1 MTRPLAWTSV
11 YGRWCRINGSTEN
24 RLRHSGEE
32 GAMTIPIRA
41 GVLLGVLC
49 VIWTFVM
56 GFTGWYKD
64 PVMLNLFFLVIPLEI
79 AIVIWALRQTAS
91 SATWG
96 RQVVNGLVLSLVASV
111 IIFAGS
117 LLFTTV
123 AFPNYFN
130 DLQATQTEMLKSAGL
145 SEADI
150 KSQVAAAAAMQT
162 PLINAFTGV
171 IGTVVTGVVVAAIVG
186 AFLRKK

>member
-1 MTRPLAWTSV
+1 MS
-11 YGRWCRINGSTEN
+11 
-24 RLRHSGEE
+24 
-32 GAMTIPIRA
+32 IPIRA

-49 VIWTFVM
+49 VFWTFVM

-64 PVMLNLFFLVIPLEI
+64 PVMLNLFFLVILLEVG
-79 AIVIWALRQTAS
+79 IVIWALRKTAS

-96 RQVVNGLVLSLVASV
+96 GQVVNGLVLSLVASV

-123 AFPNYFN
+123 AFPNYFT
-130 DLQATQTEMLKSAGL
+130 DIQAAQTEMLKAAGT

-150 KSQVAAAAAMQT
+150 KAQVAAAAAMQT
-162 PLINAFTGV
+162 PFINAITGV
-171 IGTVVTGVVVAAIVG
+171 IGTVVTGLVVAAIAG

>member
-1 MTRPLAWTSV
+1 
-11 YGRWCRINGSTEN
+11 
-24 RLRHSGEE
+24 
-32 GAMTIPIRA
+32 MTIPIRA

-49 VIWTFVM
+49 VIWMFVM
-56 GFTGWYKD
+56 GFTGWYRD

-79 AIVIWALRQTAS
+79 GIVIWALSRTATG
-91 SATWG
+91 ATWG
-96 RQVVNGLVLSLVASV
+96 GQIVNGLVLSIVASV

-123 AFPNYFN
+123 AFPTYFA
-130 DLQATQTEMLKSAGL
+130 DIQAAQAEMLKAAGM

-162 PLINAFTGV
+162 PSMNALSGV
-171 IGTVVTGVVVAAIVG
+171 IGTVVTGVLVAAIAG
-186 AFLRKK
+186 LFLRKK

>member
-1 MTRPLAWTSV
+1 MS
-11 YGRWCRINGSTEN
+11 
-24 RLRHSGEE
+24 
-32 GAMTIPIRA
+32 IPIRA

-49 VIWTFVM
+49 VFWTFVM

-64 PVMLNLFFLVIPLEI
+64 PVMLNLFFLVILFEVG
-79 AIVIWALRQTAS
+79 IVLWALRKTAA

-96 RQVVNGLVLSLVASV
+96 GQIVNGLVLSLVASV

-123 AFPNYFN
+123 AFPNYFTE
-130 DLQATQTEMLKSAGL
+130 LQAAQTEMLKAQGL

-150 KSQVAAAAAMQT
+150 KMQVAAAAALQT
-162 PLINAFTGV
+162 PLVNALSGV
-171 IGTVVTGVVVAAIVG
+171 FGTVVTGVVVAAIAG

>member
-1 MTRPLAWTSV
+1 MS
-11 YGRWCRINGSTEN
+11 
-24 RLRHSGEE
+24 
-32 GAMTIPIRA
+32 IPIRA

-49 VIWTFVM
+49 VFWTFVM

-64 PVMLNLFFLVIPLEI
+64 PVMLNLFFLVILLEVG
-79 AIVIWALRQTAS
+79 IVIWALRKTAA

-96 RQVVNGLVLSLVASV
+96 GQVVNGLVLSLVASV

-117 LLFTTV
+117 LFFTTV
-123 AFPNYFN
+123 AFPDYFTE
-130 DLQATQTEMLKSAGL
+130 LQSAQTQMLKTQGL

-150 KSQVAAAAAMQT
+150 KMQMAAAAALQT
-162 PLINAFTGV
+162 PFMNALTGV
-171 IGTVVTGVVVAAIVG
+171 IGTVVTGVVVAAIAG

>member
-1 MTRPLAWTSV
+1 MS
-11 YGRWCRINGSTEN
+11 
-24 RLRHSGEE
+24 
-32 GAMTIPIRA
+32 IPIRA

-49 VIWTFVM
+49 VFWTFVM

-64 PVMLNLFFLVIPLEI
+64 PVMLNLFFLVILLEVG
-79 AIVIWALRQTAS
+79 IVIWALRKTAA

-96 RQVVNGLVLSLVASV
+96 GQIVNGLVLSLVASV

-123 AFPNYFN
+123 VFPTYFA
-130 DLQATQTEMLKSAGL
+130 DIQAAQTEMLKAQGL

-150 KSQVAAAAAMQT
+150 KMQVAAAAAMQT
-162 PLINAFTGV
+162 PFINAITGV
-171 IGTVVTGVVVAAIVG
+171 FGTVVTGVLVAAIAG

>member
-1 MTRPLAWTSV
+1 MSV
-11 YGRWCRINGSTEN
+11 
-24 RLRHSGEE
+24 
-32 GAMTIPIRA
+32 PIRA

-49 VIWTFVM
+49 VMWTFVM

-79 AIVIWALRQTAS
+79 GIVVWALRKTAAG
-91 SATWG
+91 ATWG
-96 RQVVNGLVLSLVASV
+96 GQIVNGLVLSVVASV

-130 DLQATQTEMLKSAGL
+130 DLQAAQTEMLKAAGMA
-145 SEADI
+145 EADI
-150 KSQVAAAAAMQT
+150 RTQVAASAAMQT
-162 PLINAFTGV
+162 PLMNALTGV
-171 IGTVVTGVVVAAIVG
+171 IGTVVTGVLVAAIAG
-186 AFLRKK
+186 AFWRKK

>member
-1 MTRPLAWTSV
+1 MSV
-11 YGRWCRINGSTEN
+11 
-24 RLRHSGEE
+24 
-32 GAMTIPIRA
+32 PIRA

-79 AIVIWALRQTAS
+79 GIVVRALRKTAAG
-91 SATWG
+91 ATWG
-96 RQVVNGLVLSLVASV
+96 GQVVNGLVLSLVASV
-111 IIFAGS
+111 IIFVGS

-130 DLQATQTEMLKSAGL
+130 DIQAAQTEMLTSAGM
-145 SEADI
+145 SADQI
-150 KSQVAAAAAMQT
+150 KSQVAAAAARQT
-162 PLINAFTGV
+162 PFMNAISGV
-171 IGTVVTGVVVAAIVG
+171 IGTVVTGVAVAAIAG

>member
-1 MTRPLAWTSV
+1 MS
-11 YGRWCRINGSTEN
+11 
-24 RLRHSGEE
+24 
-32 GAMTIPIRA
+32 IPIRA

-49 VIWTFVM
+49 VFWTFVM

-79 AIVIWALRQTAS
+79 GIVIWALRKTAP

-96 RQVVNGLVLSLVASV
+96 GQIVHGLVLSLVASV

-123 AFPNYFN
+123 AFPTYFT
-130 DLQATQTEMLKSAGL
+130 DLQTAQAEMLKAAGL
-145 SEADI
+145 PEDQI
-150 KSQVAAAAAMQT
+150 RSQVAASAAMQT
-162 PLINAFTGV
+162 PLMNAISGV
-171 IGTVVTGVVVAAIVG
+171 IGTVVTGLIVAAIAG
-186 AFLRKK
+186 AFWRRK

>member
-1 MTRPLAWTSV
+1 MNVS
-11 YGRWCRINGSTEN
+11 
-24 RLRHSGEE
+24 
-32 GAMTIPIRA
+32 IRA
-41 GVLLGVLC
+41 GILLGVLC
-49 VIWTFVM
+49 AAWTFVM

-79 AIVIWALRQTAS
+79 GIVIWALTKTAPGT
-91 SATWG
+91 AWG
-96 RQVVNGLVLSLVASV
+96 GQIVNGLVLSLVASV

-123 AFPNYFN
+123 AFPTYFS
-130 DLQATQTEMLKSAGL
+130 DIQAAQTEMLKTAGI

-150 KSQVAAAAAMQT
+150 KTQMAAAAAMQT
-162 PLINAFTGV
+162 PFINAISGV
-171 IGTVVTGVVVAAIVG
+171 IGTVVTGVLVAAIAG

>member
-1 MTRPLAWTSV
+1 
-11 YGRWCRINGSTEN
+11 
-24 RLRHSGEE
+24 
-32 GAMTIPIRA
+32 MTIPIRS

-64 PVMLNLFFLVIPLEI
+64 PVRLNLFFLVILLEI
-79 AIVIWALRQTAS
+79 GIVIWALRKTAPGS
-91 SATWG
+91 TWG
-96 RQVVNGLVLSLVASV
+96 GQIVNGLVLSLVASV

-123 AFPNYFN
+123 AFPTYFS
-130 DLQATQTEMLKSAGL
+130 DIQAAQTEMMKTAGI

-150 KSQVAAAAAMQT
+150 KTQMAAAAAMQT
-162 PLINAFTGV
+162 PFINALSGV
-171 IGTVVTGVVVAAIVG
+171 VGTVVTGLLVAAIAG

>member
-1 MTRPLAWTSV
+1 M
-11 YGRWCRINGSTEN
+11 N
-24 RLRHSGEE
+24 
-32 GAMTIPIRA
+32 IPIRA

-49 VIWTFVM
+49 VLWTFVM

-79 AIVIWALRQTAS
+79 GIVIWALRKTAS
-91 SATWG
+91 GATWG
-96 RQVVNGLVLSLVASV
+96 GQIVNGLVLSLVASV

-130 DLQATQTEMLKSAGL
+130 DIRAVQAGMLKSAGL
-145 SEADI
+145 PEADI
-150 KSQVAAAAAMQT
+150 NSQLAAAAAMQT
-162 PLINAFTGV
+162 PFMNAISGV
-171 IGTVVTGVVVAAIVG
+171 IGTVVTGLVVAAIAG

>member
-1 MTRPLAWTSV
+1 MS
-11 YGRWCRINGSTEN
+11 
-24 RLRHSGEE
+24 
-32 GAMTIPIRA
+32 IPIRA

-49 VIWTFVM
+49 VFWTFVM

-64 PVMLNLFFLVIPLEI
+64 PVMLNLFFLVILLEVG
-79 AIVIWALRQTAS
+79 IVIWALRKTAA

-96 RQVVNGLVLSLVASV
+96 GQIVNGLVLSLVASV

-123 AFPNYFN
+123 AFPNYFT
-130 DLQATQTEMLKSAGL
+130 DIQAAQTEMLKAAGT

-150 KSQVAAAAAMQT
+150 KAQVAAAAAMQT
-162 PLINAFTGV
+162 PFINAITGV
-171 IGTVVTGVVVAAIVG
+171 IGTVVTGVLVAAIAG

>member
-1 MTRPLAWTSV
+1 M
-11 YGRWCRINGSTEN
+11 ST
-24 RLRHSGEE
+24 
-32 GAMTIPIRA
+32 PVRA

-64 PVMLNLFFLVIPLEI
+64 PIMLNLFFLVILLEI
-79 AIVIWALRQTAS
+79 GVVIWTLRKTAP

-96 RQVVNGLVLSLVASV
+96 VQVLNGLVLSLVAGV

-123 AFPNYFN
+123 AFPTYFS
-130 DLQATQTEMLKSAGL
+130 DLQAAQTGMLRAAGM

-150 KSQVAAAAAMQT
+150 QTQVAAAAAMQT
-162 PLINAFTGV
+162 PFMNAISGV
-171 IGTVVTGVVVAAIVG
+171 IGTVVTGVVVAAIAG